1 MNADNNDNALPY
13 EYDSDE
19 SIVGERKPQNQTSLR
34 LRHLALNAR
43 ASGILNSYLAGL
55 VHELGE
61 IDTILEVTIA
71 FASAIQNFQTID
83 DVESESDDDDDML
96 LSSSDSDSSLTSA
109 SSSSSSSSYFSSE
122 FKNNY

>member
-1 MNADNNDNALPY
+1 MHHNLYPRRINSVWVSFFLNHKKTKMNADNNDNALPY

-71 FASAIQNFQTID
+71 FASAIHNFQTID
-83 DVESESDDDDDML
+83 DVESEL
-96 LSSSDSDSSLTSA
+96 KLQCI
-109 SSSSSSSSYFSSE
+109 
-122 FKNNY
+122 